1 MQEVNIKSLHYDRN
15 DRTLA
20 ISGWI
25 QGEDGAIYQFDN
37 LLSLDDRTNL
47 VYQLGEVYTKVM
59 LDKIEYFKSPI
70 TGNRVYGETIIQY
83 ELKGTY

>member
-1 MQEVNIKSLHYDRN
+1 MQEVNIKSLHYNRN

-25 QGEDGAIYQFDN
+25 QGKDGAIYQFDN
-37 LLSLDDRTNL
+37 LLSLDDDTNL
-47 VYQLGEVYTKVM
+47 VYQLGKVHTKVM

-70 TGNRVYGETIIQY
+70 KGNRVYGKTIIQY